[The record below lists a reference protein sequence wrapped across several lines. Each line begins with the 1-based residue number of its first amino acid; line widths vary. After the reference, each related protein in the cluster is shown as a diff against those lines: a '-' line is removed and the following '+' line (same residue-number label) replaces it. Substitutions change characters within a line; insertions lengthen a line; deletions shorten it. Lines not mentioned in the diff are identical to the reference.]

1 VAIYQILTR
10 DGIVDPGQK
19 TLLTQLANDLK
30 KPNAKLLLHLHGGLN
45 NEDSARATAN
55 RLSGSGP
62 NSWGLDNEWTQVYVI
77 WRTGVLETLQTN
89 WCDLVKEDQFYQ
101 TVMRKLIAFLAR
113 KLGGS
118 VAVGRGGEAIAISE
132 AEIQR
137 RLLGQAGAW
146 PFDDLDSILPS
157 SRPAGARSVTLGAQT
172 DRSLAAEFKSELA
185 ADNSFKNIAADIDEA
200 VNVPSGARAASAGAN
215 EEAGRKILNRLDEAI
230 QLELAPPPAITG
242 QQRGIVSVATL
253 LLNHAA
259 KVAFRCFKRF
269 DSGRD
274 HGLHATVVEE
284 ICREFYGDLI
294 GAGIWGL
301 MVQDAADHFGAGKFG
316 SLLLDFLSESGVDR
330 FAITA
335 HSAGSIWASHLLLN
349 MKEKKINGKV
359 GLFLLAP
366 AVRKDFFSIVLN
378 EAGDLISHCRMITMT
393 DAFERKDPVLG
404 SNMSYIYPSSLLYL
418 VSGLFEKLSGE
429 AYVDAPLLGMQRFA
443 ELEGLTADEKAIE
456 SHIAKFFQQPDFRIL
471 TSPTEG
477 VSMANSHGGFDDE
490 AYTLATA
497 RALF

>member
-1 VAIYQILTR
+1 MAIYQILTR
-10 DGIVDPGQK
+10 DGVVDPGQEE
-19 TLLTQLANDLK
+19 LLAQLASDLK

-45 NEDSARATAN
+45 DEASAKVTAT

-62 NSWGLDNEWTQVYVI
+62 NSWGLDSEWTQVYVI

-89 WCDLVKEDQFYQ
+89 WLELVNKDQFYQ

-118 VAVGRGGEAIAISE
+118 VAVGRGGAAVAISE

-157 SRPAGARSVTLGAQT
+157 NDQAGARSVTLGAQT
-172 DRSLAAEFKSELA
+172 DSSLAAEFKSELA

-215 EEAGRKILNRLDEAI
+215 GEAGREILNRFDEAI
-230 QLELAPPPAITG
+230 QLELAPPPVIPG
-242 QQRGIVSVATL
+242 QQRGLVSVAAFL
-253 LLNHAA
+253 LKHAA
-259 KVAFRCFKRF
+259 KVALRCFKRF
-269 DSGRD
+269 ESGRD
-274 HGLHATVVEE
+274 HGFHATVVEE
-284 ICREFYGDLI
+284 VCREFYGDLI

-301 MVQDAADHFGAGKFG
+301 MVQDTADHFGEGKFG
-316 SLLLDFLSESGVDR
+316 SLLIDCLAERGVSR

-335 HSAGSIWASHLLLN
+335 HSAGSIWASHLLIN
-349 MKEKKINGKV
+349 MKAKEINGKV

-366 AVRKDFFSIVLN
+366 AVRRDFFSTMLN
-378 EAGDLISHCRMITMT
+378 NAGDLISHCRMITMT

-418 VSGLFEKLSGE
+418 VSGLFEKVSGA
-429 AYVDAPLLGMQRFA
+429 AYVDAPLLGMQRFVG
-443 ELEGLTADEKAIE
+443 LEGLTKDEKAIE
-456 SHIAKFFQQPDFRIL
+456 SQIAEFFQKPDCRIL